1 MTVFIYSPLAVTIVG
16 PAADL
21 CHPLSARWRASA
33 SAPRQREMATASR
46 RLSRSWMR
54 QRGKRCDIPSW
65 TCLAAAP
72 GRCAPLRRP
81 GGCVPATG
89 GALSGREGTS
99 TVTALTRS
107 GRAVRVQS
115 ADGGYPRRG
124 ESAGQP
130 RSHRS
135 DSERA
140 GCGPPQGVGGPRPP
154 AARQGPLTCC
164 PRARGSLL
172 PRVHGSWKQFS
183 VMHESGALFQSS
195 NAFQHEPEDMPRCCC
210 QPGAAGCRGRTD
222 FEANAH
228 DLCAVLHMQSPT
240 LRSALPLVLM
250 RAAGAPGRPG
260 PGPRRPG
267 WSF

>member
-1 MTVFIYSPLAVTIVG
+1 MFTYSPLAVTIVG

-21 CHPLSARWRASA
+21 CHPLSARWRASP
-33 SAPRQREMATASR
+33 SALRQREMATAS
-46 RLSRSWMR
+46 LSRSWTR
-54 QRGKRCDIPSW
+54 QRGRRCDIPSW

-89 GALSGREGTS
+89 GALFGREGTS

-130 RSHRS
+130 RSPRS

-172 PRVHGSWKQFS
+172 PRVHVSWLLEAIQRYAREWNSVSVKQRIPARARG
-183 VMHESGALFQSS
+183 HAALLLSTW
-195 NAFQHEPEDMPRCCC
+195 CCRV
-210 QPGAAGCRGRTD
+210 QRQDR
-222 FEANAH
+222 
-228 DLCAVLHMQSPT
+228 L
-240 LRSALPLVLM
+240 
-250 RAAGAPGRPG
+250 
-260 PGPRRPG
+260 
-267 WSF
+267 